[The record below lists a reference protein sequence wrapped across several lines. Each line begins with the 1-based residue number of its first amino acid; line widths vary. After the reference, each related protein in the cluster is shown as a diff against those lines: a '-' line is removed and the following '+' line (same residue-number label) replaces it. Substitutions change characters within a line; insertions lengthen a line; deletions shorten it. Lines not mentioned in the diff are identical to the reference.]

1 MAIQE
6 LDVRIL
12 HRSGRHNSNAD
23 ALSRVPLEQPELHQ
37 EDDLLLRALNRL
49 KRCPDEV
56 CDIFWPPDRPT
67 RNQTTA
73 HWKKRRLRAANLRKG
88 EM

>member
-1 MAIQE
+1 ME
-6 LDVRIL
+6 YGN
-12 HRSGRHNSNAD
+12 SGVGCTDPS
-23 ALSRVPLEQPELHQ
+23 LSRVPLEQPELHQ
-37 EDDLLLRALNRL
+37 EDDLFLRELSRL

-56 CDIFWPPDRPT
+56 CDTFWPLDRPT

-73 HWKKRRLRAANLRKG
+73 HRKKRRLRAANLRKG